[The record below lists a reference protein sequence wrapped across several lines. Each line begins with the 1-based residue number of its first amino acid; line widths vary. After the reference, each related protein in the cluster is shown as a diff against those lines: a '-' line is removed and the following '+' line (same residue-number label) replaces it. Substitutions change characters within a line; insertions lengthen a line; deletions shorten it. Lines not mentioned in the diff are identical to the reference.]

1 LVGARDAARRA
12 VQLDPTNI
20 EARTRLGWVL
30 LELAVSADD
39 YSEVATEARKTL
51 TLDPGFPTTYRV
63 LTRAAY
69 ADGDFARAV
78 ALADSAR
85 LMGLPSIPS
94 FFEERGRA
102 RAAGGSSVA
111 VLADADSALSLGPS
125 NTDIAAHLRALGGDH
140 GGAKQL
146 LPRVAQRPNIYVAM
160 MLATLGDNAA
170 AVSELESVFEGR
182 FDQGSYQLIRDRIF
196 DKLKTQPRY
205 LSLAAR
211 ADSIVR
217 R

>member
-1 LVGARDAARRA
+1 
-12 VQLDPTNI
+12 
-20 EARTRLGWVL
+20 
-30 LELAVSADD
+30 
-39 YSEVATEARKTL
+39 
-51 TLDPGFPTTYRV
+51 
-63 LTRAAY
+63 
-69 ADGDFARAV
+69 
-78 ALADSAR
+78 
-85 LMGLPSIPS
+85 
-94 FFEERGRA
+94 
-102 RAAGGSSVA
+102 
-111 VLADADSALSLGPS
+111 
-125 NTDIAAHLRALGGDH
+125 
-140 GGAKQL
+140 
-146 LPRVAQRPNIYVAM
+146 M